1 MMLTV
6 LLLAGAEK
14 LINMAIGSDEITKA
28 GLSPLTGK
36 VLRLNMAMPELQ
48 VDILFNHAHVRFEPV
63 TTNHL
68 FEAQAQ
74 TNDERIRAS
83 KDRVRLGHSLP
94 DCTLNVENF
103 AQVLN
108 LMRSAEG
115 NLPIA
120 GDYKVLMQIKQ
131 LVAGFDPDI
140 AGQLEPIIGK
150 PLASQLQLLISQLKR
165 SFGENAKAIQISA
178 GVFSDFAPHVSLIRS
193 FSVGENFPPQ
203 YPHFAAGDIPYHFL
217 FHFLVSSLES
227 LGLPLSW
234 SFNLPSI
241 ISLLSLLLLVYVFA
255 MRITNMK
262 MVGILALVF
271 IFFRASWAFFQFAQS
286 YELSQLPQAILEID
300 FYAGKTPNAGWGMWT
315 MFNTFANQ
323 RHLSF
328 GLCASFIALI
338 LMLPLVEANL
348 FKIAE
353 DKSSQKWRIE
363 CIQRAIFVG
372 VFLGSIAFWN
382 GATLMAAL
390 MVLAGFALTSRH
402 RFEYVL
408 IAVIAVVLATI
419 QSRWFINPGKS
430 PLNAS
435 IVFGFLAEK
444 KTIWGVASY
453 ILQAYGVLLPLF
465 LLSVFYWRKYAAI
478 AFAISLPFI
487 FAFTVQPTIDMAL
500 NHKFVLFSLF
510 LMGIFVAWMLVD
522 VWCNKKKVWRLAV
535 VPALFFMTITGSIDT
550 AAFQNINSNKYGI
563 PKDNPV
569 TAWVIANTPPQ
580 SIFLTELVTIN
591 PVLFGGR
598 LSYLGW
604 PYYGWGAGYDTSGR
618 ENDIRMIYGAG
629 TKEDLLK
636 ALENRPIDYILV
648 NDAVRQSTNY
658 VINENLIADT
668 FPRIFESPYEGTN
681 IYKVAR

>member
-1 MMLTV
+1 MLGLLYLLWIFIIGYYLMLKFTPWFEHSTIGDKV
-6 LLLAGAEK
+6 HEKPRVPLWMFQLPFAWILGALVVNWLNFFLCNFNRSISSTLVTLTLAGIAAIWIVMSERKKSDSAFFAGLRRLWAGTGPAEIFYVTLAFLLAAYTNFFSFAE
-14 LINMAIGSDEITKA
+14 T
-28 GLSPLTGK
+28 
-36 VLRLNMAMPELQ
+36 
-48 VDILFNHAHVRFEPV
+48 
-63 TTNHL
+63 
-68 FEAQAQ
+68 
-74 TNDERIRAS
+74 
-83 KDRVRLGHSLP
+83 
-94 DCTLNVENF
+94 
-103 AQVLN
+103 
-108 LMRSAEG
+108 
-115 NLPIA
+115 
-120 GDYKVLMQIKQ
+120 
-131 LVAGFDPDI
+131 
-140 AGQLEPIIGK
+140 
-150 PLASQLQLLISQLKR
+150 
-165 SFGENAKAIQISA
+165 AKEVQISA

-193 FSVGENFPPQ
+193 FSVGGNFPPQ
-203 YPHFAAGDIPYHFL
+203 YPHFPAGDIPYHFL

-241 ISLLSLLLLVYVFA
+241 ISLLSLLMLVYVFA

-286 YELSQLPQAILEID
+286 YELSQLPEAIMETN

-323 RHLSF
+323 RHLAF
-328 GLCASFIALI
+328 GLCGSFIALI
-338 LMLPLVEANL
+338 LMLPLVEAKL
-348 FKIAE
+348 FKLVE
-353 DKSSQKWRIE
+353 EKSSQNWRME
-363 CIQRAIFVG
+363 YAQRAVFVG
-372 VFLGSIAFWN
+372 VLLGSIAFWN

-390 MVLAGFALTSRH
+390 MVLAGFALSSRH

-435 IVFGFLAEK
+435 FVFGFLAEK
-444 KTIWGVASY
+444 KTVWGVASY
-453 ILQAYGVLLPLF
+453 ILQAYGVMLPLF
-465 LLSVFYWRKYAAI
+465 LLSVFYWRKYAGI

-500 NHKFVLFSLF
+500 NHKFVLFSLY

-522 VWCNKKKVWRLAV
+522 VWRNKNKVWRLAV
-535 VPALFFMTITGSIDT
+535 VPALFLMTITGSIDT
-550 AAFQNINSNKYGI
+550 AAFHNINSTKYGI
-563 PKDNPV
+563 QKGNPV

-580 SIFLTELVTIN
+580 SIFLTDLVTIN

-618 ENDIRMIYGAG
+618 EKDISLIYGAG

-636 ALENRPIDYILV
+636 ALQDRPIDYILV
-648 NDAVRQSTNY
+648 NDSVRRATNY
-658 VINENLIADT
+658 VINEDLLANT
-668 FPRIFESPYEGTN
+668 FPLVFQSPYEDTK
-681 IYKVAR
+681 IYKVTR